1 MLFGKSEGY
10 VEALVFDSMYK
21 EGAPLAGVDFEI
33 YTRSFFFRPS
43 CFLSFVSLH
52 CTMKVNSFLT
62 VSALGAGALAH
73 PFHAPR
79 TIKHIDKRVCGFEER
94 NLFARAD
101 ATSTATATIPKATAW
116 NPPSGMVTALDQV
129 YPSRHPCYTAS
140 ADIATIGLDRNPKGK
155 SRVVG

>member
-1 MLFGKSEGY
+1 
-10 VEALVFDSMYK
+10 
-21 EGAPLAGVDFEI
+21 
-33 YTRSFFFRPS
+33 
-43 CFLSFVSLH
+43 
-52 CTMKVNSFLT
+52 MKVNSFLT
-62 VSALGAGALAH
+62 VSALGVGALAH

-94 NLFARAD
+94 NLFARGD

-140 ADIATIGLDRNPKGK
+140 ADIATIGLDRNSKGK